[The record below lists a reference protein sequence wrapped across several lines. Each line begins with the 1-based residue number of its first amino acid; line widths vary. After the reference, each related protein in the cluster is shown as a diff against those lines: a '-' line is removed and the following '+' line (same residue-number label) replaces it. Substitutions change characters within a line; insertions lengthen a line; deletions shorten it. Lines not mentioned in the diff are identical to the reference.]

1 MQAYDFLMIAVLLGA
16 TLFGFVKGMAWQV
29 ASLGSLVVSYFV
41 ALRFSGQLAP
51 VFGDSEPWNRFVAML
66 VIYVACSFSIWV
78 LFRAVAGAIERVKL
92 REFDRQLGALFGFA
106 KGVLLCAV
114 ITFFAVTLLPPEQKQ
129 SVVASRSGRYIGIL
143 LDKTRA
149 AVPPEYSETVK
160 PYLDKFE
167 QRLEPG
173 YLPPAGDAAPLWPSD
188 PDMELPLDW
197 LDQEMPQG
205 GVLVPRAARRHPSAE
220 PR

>member
-1 MQAYDFLMIAVLLGA
+1 MQVYDFVMIAVLLGA
-16 TLFGFVKGMAWQV
+16 TLFGFVKGMAWQI
-29 ASLGSLVVSYFV
+29 ASLASLVVSYFV
-41 ALRFSGQLAP
+41 ALRFSSQIAP

-66 VIYVACSFSIWV
+66 VIYMVCSFAIWV

-129 SVVASRSGRYIGIL
+129 SVVASRSGRYIGVL

-149 AVPPEYSETVK
+149 AVPPEYSDVVQ

-167 QRLEPG
+167 QRLDPN
-173 YLPPAGDAAPLWPSD
+173 YLPIEGENAPLWPLD
-188 PDMELPLDW
+188 GEATLPTDW
-197 LDQEMPQG
+197 LEPETAGQ
-205 GVLVPRAARRHPSAE
+205 PS
-220 PR
+220 PPYR

>member
-1 MQAYDFLMIAVLLGA
+1 MQAYDFVMIAVLLGA
-16 TLFGFVKGMAWQV
+16 TLFGFVKGMAWQI
-29 ASLGSLVVSYFV
+29 ASLASLVVSYFV
-41 ALRFSGQLAP
+41 ALRFSGQIAP

-66 VIYVACSFSIWV
+66 VIYMACSFAIWV

-114 ITFFAVTLLPPEQKQ
+114 ITFFAVTLLPPAQKQ
-129 SVVASRSGRYIGIL
+129 SIVASRSGRYIGVL

-149 AVPPEYSETVK
+149 AVPPEYSDVLK

-167 QRLEPG
+167 QRLDPN
-173 YLPPAGDAAPLWPSD
+173 YLPIEGENAPLWPAD
-188 PDMELPLDW
+188 GEGTLPLDW
-197 LDQEMPQG
+197 LQPETAGQPES
-205 GVLVPRAARRHPSAE
+205 PYR
-220 PR
+220 

>member
-1 MQAYDFLMIAVLLGA
+1 MQAYDFVMIAVLLGA
-16 TLFGFVKGMAWQV
+16 TLFGFVKGMAWQI
-29 ASLGSLVVSYFV
+29 ASLASLVVSYFV
-41 ALRFSGQLAP
+41 ALRFSGQIAP

-66 VIYVACSFSIWV
+66 VIYMACSFAIWV

-114 ITFFAVTLLPPEQKQ
+114 ITFFAVTLLPPAQKQ
-129 SVVASRSGRYIGIL
+129 SIVASRSGRYIGVL

-149 AVPPEYSETVK
+149 AVPPEYGDVLK

-167 QRLEPG
+167 QRLDPN
-173 YLPPAGDAAPLWPSD
+173 YLPIDGENAPLWPAD
-188 PDMELPLDW
+188 GEVTLPLDW
-197 LDQEMPQG
+197 LQPETAGQPES
-205 GVLVPRAARRHPSAE
+205 PYR
-220 PR
+220 

>member
-1 MQAYDFLMIAVLLGA
+1 MQVYDFVMIAVLLGA
-16 TLFGFVKGMAWQV
+16 TLFGFVKGMAWQI
-29 ASLGSLVVSYFV
+29 ASLASLVVSYFV
-41 ALRFSGQLAP
+41 ALRFSGQIAP

-66 VIYVACSFSIWV
+66 VIYMACSFAIWV

-114 ITFFAVTLLPPEQKQ
+114 ITFFAVTLLPPAQKQ
-129 SVVASRSGRYIGIL
+129 SIVASRSGRYIGVL

-149 AVPPEYSETVK
+149 AVPPEYSDVLK

-167 QRLEPG
+167 QRLDPN
-173 YLPPAGDAAPLWPSD
+173 YLPIEGENAPLWPAD
-188 PDMELPLDW
+188 GEGTLPLDW
-197 LDQEMPQG
+197 LQPETAGQPES
-205 GVLVPRAARRHPSAE
+205 PYR
-220 PR
+220 